1 MESIF
6 ASKSVGIS
14 ELKANPAAVLLA
26 AESEP
31 IAVLNRNK
39 TAGYLVSPKAWEAM
53 FEALEN
59 AELSAIANLR
69 LNDGKKPVKISI
81 DAL

>member
-39 TAGYLVSPKAWEAM
+39 TAGYLISPKAWEAM
-53 FEALEN
+53 FEKLED
-59 AELSAIANLR
+59 AELSAVANAR
-69 LNDGKKPVKISI
+69 LNDGKKPV
-81 DAL
+81 

>member
-14 ELKANPAAVLLA
+14 ELKAIPAAVLLA

-53 FEALEN
+53 FEKLED
-59 AELSAIANLR
+59 AELSAIANAR
-69 LNDGKKPVKISI
+69 LKDGKKPVKLGI